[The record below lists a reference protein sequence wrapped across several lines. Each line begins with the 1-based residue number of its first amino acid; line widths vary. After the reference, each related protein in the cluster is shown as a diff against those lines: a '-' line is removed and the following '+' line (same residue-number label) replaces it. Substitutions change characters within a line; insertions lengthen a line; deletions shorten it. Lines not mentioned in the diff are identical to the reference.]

1 MLKKKPLVW
10 LSLVLALGLLAA
22 ACGSSSK
29 TSSSTTSSS
38 TTSGTGSPSSG
49 IDYSKLTGSLTA
61 SGSTFTDAFLQD
73 AIDHFKAKSGLKVN
87 YNAVGSG
94 QGKKDFG
101 SGIDDFAG
109 TDSLVKQG
117 DGPTLTPTPNFLYVP
132 TVAAPITISYN
143 LSGVKDLKLSADT
156 LAGIFQD
163 TIVTWN
169 DPAIAKDNPGVTL
182 PSTKITMVHRSDG
195 SGTTSNFT
203 KYLAKAAP
211 NTFKL
216 TPGDTVT
223 WPASQAGAKNTG
235 VAQIIKDTPGAVGYV
250 DLSDATASG
259 LVFASIKNHD
269 GSYVAPTLDGAAAA
283 LANAVVA
290 ADLSYNP
297 LDATGAAAYPITS
310 PTYLLVRTSY
320 KTQAQADNVK
330 GFVTYLLT
338 DGQGLA
344 KGDLF
349 TGLPTALLTKAKAQL
364 DKITVG

>member
-10 LSLVLALGLLAA
+10 LSLILALGLLAA
-22 ACGSSSK
+22 ACSSSSK
-29 TSSSTTSSS
+29 KSSSTTTSTAASSS
-38 TTSGTGSPSSG
+38 SV
-49 IDYSKLTGSLTA
+49 DYSKLSGSLTA
-61 SGSTFTDAFLQD
+61 SGSTFTDAFIQD
-73 AIDHFKAKSGLKVN
+73 AIDHFKSKSSLTVN

-109 TDSLVKQG
+109 TDSLVKAG

-132 TVAAPITISYN
+132 TVAAPITVSYN
-143 LSGVKDLKLSADT
+143 LSGVKDLKLSPDT

-182 PSTKITMVHRSDG
+182 PTTKITMVHRSDG

-211 NTFKL
+211 TTFKL

-235 VAQIIKDTPGAVGYV
+235 VAQIIKQTPGAIGYV

-290 ADLSYNP
+290 DDLSYNP
-297 LDATGAAAYPITS
+297 LDAPGADVYPITS

-320 KTQAQADNVK
+320 KTQAQVDNVK

-338 DGQGLA
+338 DAQGFA
-344 KGDLF
+344 KDDLF
-349 TGLPTALLTKAKAQL
+349 TGLPSTLLTKAKAQL